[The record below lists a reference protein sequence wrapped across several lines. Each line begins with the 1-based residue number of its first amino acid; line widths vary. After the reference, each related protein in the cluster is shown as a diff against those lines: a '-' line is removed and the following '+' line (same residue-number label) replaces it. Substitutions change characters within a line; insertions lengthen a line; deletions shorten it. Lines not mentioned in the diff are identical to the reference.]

1 MQRLIWILLAMWA
14 PFAHTEEVWQV
25 RWPSQN
31 TAPPAKVEGDAAR
44 FLPSFRLALNSLPE
58 GAVVSLALSQPAMLG
73 ITPAHAKTLQPLVAD
88 PYRRIVASETWR
100 NVPSMLSYC
109 FSAAKPDH
117 GLATVRIPEGVGPQS
132 PVILFLYGYGGSF
145 LWYQHHLAR
154 HFPKHI
160 IICPAWGISP
170 ASIPP
175 AYLQECLVAVQTRT
189 GHALA
194 KPWLL
199 GLSAGGFGACRVANA
214 AADAFAGM
222 ICIAAYPLSS
232 PVVRSNPH
240 FIAGSEETFVK
251 SGYFG
256 RTTAASKHHLIQ
268 GGDHFFLLTHPDET
282 MAKLT
287 EWMNAR

>member
-1 MQRLIWILLAMWA
+1 MQRLIWILITMWTPHA
-14 PFAHTEEVWQV
+14 CSEEVWQV
-25 RWPSQN
+25 QWPSQHA
-31 TAPPAKVEGDAAR
+31 APPAKLEGDAAR
-44 FLPSFRLALNSLPE
+44 FLPSFRFALNSLPE
-58 GAVVSLALSQPAMLG
+58 GAIVSLALSQPPILG
-73 ITPAHAKTLQPLVAD
+73 ITAAHAKTLQPLIAEQ
-88 PYRRIVASETWR
+88 YRQIVASETWR
-100 NVPSMLSYC
+100 HVPSMLGYC
-109 FSAAKPDH
+109 FSASKPDH
-117 GLATVRIPEGVGPQS
+117 GLATVHVPDGAGPQT
-132 PVILFLYGYGGSF
+132 PVMLFLHGYGGGF

-154 HFPKHI
+154 HFPKHL

-175 AYLQECLVAVQTRT
+175 AYLQECLAAVQKRT

-199 GLSAGGFGACRVANA
+199 GLSAGGFGACHVSTATP
-214 AADAFAGM
+214 DAFTGM

-232 PVVRSNPH
+232 PVLRSNPH
-240 FIAGSEETFVK
+240 FIAGSEEAFVK

-256 RTTAASKHHLIQ
+256 RTTASGKHHLIQ

-287 EWMNAR
+287 EWLNAR